1 MHHQLKTAIE
11 NTFNTQQNLTSMKK
25 VAIIVLAIF
34 VIVSCTNQNNPQIT
48 IDNKSNDTT
57 SAVVRGEYLVNIC
70 GCNDCHS
77 PKKMTADGPIP
88 DPELLMSGH
97 PANAK
102 LDSYDNETALK
113 WLLFTFS
120 GTATKGPWGISFAAN
135 ITPDTTG
142 IGTWT
147 ETQFISALKHGN
159 YRGVEGAR
167 KLLPPMPWMNYSKMT
182 DDDVKAIF
190 AYLKTIKPVKNIVPE
205 PISP

>member
-1 MHHQLKTAIE
+1 
-11 NTFNTQQNLTSMKK
+11 MKK
-25 VAIIVLAIF
+25 LLLISVLLIIVIACNQEAKNTEITTAQTTTDSASL
-34 VIVSCTNQNNPQIT
+34 VSH
-48 IDNKSNDTT
+48 
-57 SAVVRGEYLVNIC
+57 GEYLVAVC

-77 PKKMTADGPIP
+77 PKKMTANGPIP
-88 DPELLMSGH
+88 DPDLLMSGH
-97 PANAK
+97 PSNAK
-102 LDSYDNETALK
+102 LDSYDSETALK

-147 ETQFISALKHGN
+147 ESQFISALKHGN

-190 AYLKTIKPVKNIVPE
+190 AYLKTIKPVKNIVPD
-205 PISP
+205 PIAP